1 MAQIIKIDSRG
12 NFKKSKKLLYS
23 LSDIIKIN
31 VLEKYGKIGVQNLE
45 KYTPKDTGLTSES
58 WYYTIETDNRGKYS
72 LIFHNS
78 NIHNYVNIAIILQT
92 GHATGNGGWV
102 EGVDYINPALK
113 PVFEKMVDEVWAEVK
128 YL

>member
-12 NFKKSKKLLYS
+12 NFKS
-23 LSDIIKIN
+23 LKIITLVARYYKIS
-31 VLEKYGKIGVQNLE
+31 VLEKYGKVGVQNLE
-45 KYTPKDTGLTSES
+45 KYTPKDTGLTSKS

-113 PVFEKMVDEVWAEVK
+113 PVFEKLVDAVWSEVK